1 MHQLVRYNWPLQ
13 ENNVYGGLKMF
24 KKYRL
29 ILVAGIIAAAVA
41 VFGASFSGIGAM
53 ADDGDSGGRGPAS
66 QNSGKGLQFQS
77 LGF

>member
-41 VFGASFSGIGAM
+41 VFGAW
-53 ADDGDSGGRGPAS
+53 PAS
-66 QNSGKGLQFQS
+66 DGYL
-77 LGF
+77 